1 MGRNKKRNE
10 YSKQLIK
17 IQKLK
22 KKQYFLKLEKKLKK
36 KMI

>member
-10 YSKQLIK
+10 YSKQLIN

-22 KKQYFLKLEKKLKK
+22 KKQYFLKLENKLKK